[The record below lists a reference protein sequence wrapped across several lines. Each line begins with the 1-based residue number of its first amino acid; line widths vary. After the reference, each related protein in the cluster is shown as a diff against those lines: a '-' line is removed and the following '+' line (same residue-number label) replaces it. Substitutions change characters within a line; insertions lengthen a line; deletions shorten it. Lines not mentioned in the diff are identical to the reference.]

1 MRWLVPE
8 RRGTDTWLDLSWV
21 PFLSLV
27 IIIKLFYPTS
37 SSDTSNPYTAR
48 RKATENPDTMKC
60 GGGGGGGYTQ
70 YNGQPEPIGGA
81 KGNNGRCFCGQ
92 SEKRSPGPRQPMW

>member
-1 MRWLVPE
+1 MY
-8 RRGTDTWLDLSWV
+8 WV

-27 IIIKLFYPTS
+27 IINLFYPTP

-48 RKATENPDTMKC
+48 RKAIENPDIMK

-70 YNGQPEPIGGA
+70 YNGQPEPIGGV
-81 KGNNGRCFCGQ
+81 KGNKGRYFCGQ
-92 SEKRSPGPRQPMW
+92 SEKRSLGRRQPMW